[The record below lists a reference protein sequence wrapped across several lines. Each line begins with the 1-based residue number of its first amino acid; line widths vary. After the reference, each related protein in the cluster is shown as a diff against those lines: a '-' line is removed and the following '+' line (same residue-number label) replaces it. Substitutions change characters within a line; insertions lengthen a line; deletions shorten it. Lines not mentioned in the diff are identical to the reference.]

1 MRSHVSAEDAE
12 AGGGPRTR
20 RRPRTP
26 PRDTPLARD
35 VLPAASRAH
44 RPASARSAT
53 SHTGDEPHGRYRP
66 AGARSATSHTGD
78 KPHGRRATRVTLLRQ
93 RVLGDKP
100 HGRHRQP
107 RTGHGTSPDGRVT
120 DDPASVTP
128 SYRPRRRRSPP
139 AAGGRLRAPR
149 TRYKDEAGVTPRHVN
164 QALTSGHLARL
175 SPVGTPGGHRVT
187 EPRLTERE
195 GPWETPGPG
204 PRKPPSPPTPPVP
217 RSQPGAAWAAQD
229 PAGPGADC
237 GCDAPRTSGAEPV
250 PSRQLADF

>member
-1 MRSHVSAEDAE
+1 MARPHGPTHKVATLSCQPPDRREAAGPMRSHVSAEDAE
-12 AGGGPRTR
+12 ASGGPRTR

-53 SHTGDEPHGRYRP
+53 SHTGDEPHGR
-66 AGARSATSHTGD
+66 
-78 KPHGRRATRVTLLRQ
+78 
-93 RVLGDKP
+93 
-100 HGRHRQP
+100 HRQP
-107 RTGHGTSPDGRVT
+107 RTGRGTLPDGRVT
-120 DDPASVTP
+120 DDPASVTLP
-128 SYRPRRRRSPP
+128 SRPRRRRSPP

-149 TRYKDEAGVTPRHVN
+149 TRYKDEAGVTPRRVN

-187 EPRLTERE
+187 EPRLAERE
-195 GPWETPGPG
+195 GPWGTPGPG
-204 PRKPPSPPTPPVP
+204 PRQPPSPPTPPVP
-217 RSQPGAAWAAQD
+217 RSQPSAAWAAQD
-229 PAGPGADC
+229 PAGPGADS